1 MLCALCRKVVRAH
14 ARSLEGTLVGM
25 RPDSRGGLLLCPDRY
40 DWVIFSYLLTCICF
54 CVRFVLHPFVT
65 VGCSSL
71 WSKGYLTIIAY
82 TIFYLLCSRL
92 HFFRVSS
99 TSFLSC
105 LPAVYSCLQFVLIRQ
120 FTNTSGVLRQGEDFC
135 DLKSWFLSGLR
146 HSEASKL

>member
-1 MLCALCRKVVRAH
+1 MPTGVARPAVGGGYLIKNGDILYGKVA
-14 ARSLEGTLVGM
+14 
-25 RPDSRGGLLLCPDRY
+25 
-40 DWVIFSYLLTCICF
+40 
-54 CVRFVLHPFVT
+54 
-65 VGCSSL
+65 
-71 WSKGYLTIIAY
+71 KGYLTIIAY

-99 TSFLSC
+99 ISFLSC